1 MARDMD
7 ADARRKAR
15 ARAAWSRARAAAR
28 SPRGRDVGVAVVSAV
43 LLAGIIY
50 VTINPVDLLGGR
62 NGDPPAEPPIA
73 GSPDPDQ
80 DQDSVTL
87 NQRSY
92 DRGACYTWIQDTD
105 STTAGKVDCAEPH
118 LFEAVDKT
126 NISDDFPAVSE
137 YPDDGAWRSIAVRY
151 CGPIAEQYLGYPID
165 PYGRFAAGSLHPVQE
180 GWTTGDRELTCGLIV
195 RGEGEQPGW
204 MKPFVGAVPGAN
216 QAFLFATGV
225 CLVTT
230 DDETDTETGG
240 EVPCG
245 APHHGFATGA
255 GTMPET
261 SNGEPPSDDAF
272 AAFAKP
278 HCEGVATQFLGRPY
292 QDDPTMTVSWYP
304 ILAESWRAGTRQ
316 FTCAVMFRD
325 AAGNLLTVTGE
336 PASGVAT

>member
-62 NGDPPAEPPIA
+62 NEPARRAANRWLPGPGPGPGQRHA
-73 GSPDPDQ
+73 D
-80 DQDSVTL
+80 
-87 NQRSY
+87 QRSY

-137 YPDDGAWRSIAVRY
+137 YPDDGAWRSVAVRY

-180 GWTTGDRELTCGLIV
+180 GWTTR
-195 RGEGEQPGW
+195 RPR
-204 MKPFVGAVPGAN
+204 
-216 QAFLFATGV
+216 
-225 CLVTT
+225 T
-230 DDETDTETGG
+230 D
-240 EVPCG
+240 VW
-245 APHHGFATGA
+245 AH
-255 GTMPET
+255 
-261 SNGEPPSDDAF
+261 
-272 AAFAKP
+272 
-278 HCEGVATQFLGRPY
+278 
-292 QDDPTMTVSWYP
+292 
-304 ILAESWRAGTRQ
+304 RQ
-316 FTCAVMFRD
+316 
-325 AAGNLLTVTGE
+325 G
-336 PASGVAT
+336 

>member
-1 MARDMD
+1 
-7 ADARRKAR
+7 
-15 ARAAWSRARAAAR
+15 
-28 SPRGRDVGVAVVSAV
+28 
-43 LLAGIIY
+43 
-50 VTINPVDLLGGR
+50 
-62 NGDPPAEPPIA
+62 
-73 GSPDPDQ
+73 
-80 DQDSVTL
+80 
-87 NQRSY
+87 
-92 DRGACYTWIQDTD
+92 
-105 STTAGKVDCAEPH
+105 
-118 LFEAVDKT
+118 
-126 NISDDFPAVSE
+126 
-137 YPDDGAWRSIAVRY
+137 
-151 CGPIAEQYLGYPID
+151 
-165 PYGRFAAGSLHPVQE
+165 
-180 GWTTGDRELTCGLIV
+180 
-195 RGEGEQPGW
+195 

-261 SNGEPPSDDAF
+261 SDGEPPPSDDAF

-316 FTCAVMFRD
+316 VHLRGDVPRRGRKPAYRD
-325 AAGNLLTVTGE
+325 RGTSQRRRHLTGPGEANLTVTSR
-336 PASGVAT
+336 ASYGHKRARRAAHRTA